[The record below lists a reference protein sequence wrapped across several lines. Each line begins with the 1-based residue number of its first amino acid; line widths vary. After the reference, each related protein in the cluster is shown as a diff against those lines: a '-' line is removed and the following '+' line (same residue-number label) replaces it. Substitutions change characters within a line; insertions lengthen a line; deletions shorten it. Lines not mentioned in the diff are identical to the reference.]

1 MLVSFWLCLR
11 GAAPFE
17 LRPGQDVT
25 IGRGRHC
32 DVSLYSSLLSRE
44 HARVR
49 WQGGEP
55 VIFDLESLNG
65 CFIGP
70 DRIHR
75 HALKA
80 NDVIRLGDVQLQ
92 FKASEA
98 MPAYEPESGMT
109 PVYGTGL
116 EKTPVDFEP
125 GSETRFF
132 SRTAAL
138 HQKVFDYD
146 ELFWLLE
153 FVEALDLTAC
163 VRDRRLAEDLEGW
176 QTTFPD
182 MFWVLLRLGLLRPKD
197 VKDELSGCSA
207 KEMAAACR
215 LTKRGERLRTVLGGG
230 RAHWNEM
237 ASLRYQVRQGQIF
250 KPLRAVARAY
260 RPGGGVRSLSVA
272 KLLDELKNIYAPT
285 LSEAV
290 METEFRRLLCLG
302 FFAPSEA
309 AKGAAWYLPDLASW
323 DSDEFV
329 VMAERGYAM
338 LEGFRLEE

>member
-1 MLVSFWLCLR
+1 M
-11 GAAPFE
+11 
-17 LRPGQDVT
+17 T

-49 WQGGEP
+49 WEGGRP
-55 VIFDLESLNG
+55 VLFDLESLNG

-75 HALKA
+75 HELKPE
-80 NDVIRLGDVQLQ
+80 DVIRLGDVQLQ
-92 FKASEA
+92 FKNSDV
-98 MPAYEPESGMT
+98 MPAYEAESGMT

-138 HQKVFDYD
+138 HQRVFDYD

-153 FVEALDLTAC
+153 FVEALNLAGP
-163 VRDRRLAEDLEGW
+163 VRDPRLAEDVEGW
-176 QTTFPD
+176 QAAYPD
-182 MFWVLLRLGLLRPKD
+182 RFWVLLRLGLLRPKD
-197 VKDELSGCSA
+197 LKADLSGSSTGD
-207 KEMAAACR
+207 MAAACR
-215 LTKRGERLRTVLGGG
+215 LTKRGERLRTVLEGG

-237 ASLRYQVRQGQIF
+237 ASLRYQVRQGRIF

-260 RPGGGVRSLSVA
+260 RPGGGVRSLNVTRI
-272 KLLDELKNIYAPT
+272 LDELRNIYAPT
-285 LSEAV
+285 LSPKVLES
-290 METEFRRLLCLG
+290 EFRRLLCLG
-302 FFAPSEA
+302 FFAPSE
-309 AKGAAWYLPDLASW
+309 GVTSAAWYPAGLEAWRAAES
-323 DSDEFV
+323 V
-329 VMAERGYAM
+329 QIAERGYAM

>member
-1 MLVSFWLCLR
+1 
-11 GAAPFE
+11 
-17 LRPGQDVT
+17 VT

-65 CFIGP
+65 CFVGP
-70 DRIHR
+70 DRIQR
-75 HALKA
+75 HALKPD
-80 NDVIRLGDVQLQ
+80 DVIRLGDVQLQ
-92 FKASEA
+92 FRQSEI

-153 FVEALDLTAC
+153 FVEALQLTGP
-163 VRDRRLAEDLEGW
+163 VRDSRLVEDVEGW
-176 QTTFPD
+176 RSAFPD
-182 MFWVLLRLGLLRPKD
+182 RFWVLLRIGLLRPKD
-197 VKDELSGCSA
+197 LKADLTGCSA
-207 KEMAAACR
+207 GEMAAACR
-215 LTKRGERLRTVLGGG
+215 LTKRGERLRTVLEGG

-237 ASLRYQVRQGQIF
+237 ASLRYQVRQGRIF

-260 RPGGGVRSLSVA
+260 RPGGGVRALNVG
-272 KLLDELKNIYAPT
+272 KLLDELQNIYAPT
-285 LSEAV
+285 LGATVLES
-290 METEFRRLLCLG
+290 EFRRLLCLG
-302 FFAPSEA
+302 FFAPSENT
-309 AKGAAWYLPDLASW
+309 KGAAWYPVDFASW
-323 DSDEFV
+323 ESGEFV
-329 VMAERGYAM
+329 VIAERGYAM